1 MVLGNRAQ
9 VRQVE
14 SEGVLRLL
22 LFALAI
28 AMPLMTLVY
37 LKVQSVRLGYRMSEV
52 QTRINQEQ
60 ETQRKLMLERSRWQ
74 RDEEIQAYAVKSGMQ
89 PKKQSRL
96 IQRSFSVAD
105 QREAKLRPVNSW
117 ESLNR

>member
-22 LFALAI
+22 LLA
-28 AMPLMTLVY
+28 
-37 LKVQSVRLGYRMSEV
+37 LKVQSVRLGYRMNEV
-52 QTRINQEQ
+52 QSRINQEQ
-60 ETQRKLMLERSRWQ
+60 ETQRKLMLERSRFQ

-89 PKKQSRL
+89 PKKQGRL
-96 IQRSFSVAD
+96 IERTFSAAD

>member
-22 LFALAI
+22 LLALAI

-37 LKVQSVRLGYRMSEV
+37 LKVQSVRLGYRMNEV
-52 QTRINQEQ
+52 QSRINQEQ
-60 ETQRKLMLERSRWQ
+60 ETQRKLMLERSRFQ
-74 RDEEIQAYAVKSGMQ
+74 RDEEIQSYAVKAGMQ
-89 PKKQSRL
+89 PKKQGRL
-96 IQRSFSVAD
+96 IQRAFSPAD

-117 ESLNR
+117 EELNR

>member
-22 LFALAI
+22 FLALAI
-28 AMPLMTLVY
+28 AMPLMSLVY
-37 LKVQSVRLGYRMSEV
+37 LKVQSVRLGYRMNEV
-52 QTRINQEQ
+52 QSRINQEQ

-74 RDEEIQAYAVKSGMQ
+74 RDEEIQSYAVKSGMQ

-96 IQRSFSVAD
+96 IQRAFSPAD
-105 QREAKLRPVNSW
+105 QREAKLRPVHSW
-117 ESLNR
+117 EDLNR

>member
-22 LFALAI
+22 LLALAI

-37 LKVQSVRLGYRMSEV
+37 LKVQSVRLGYRMNEV
-52 QTRINQEQ
+52 QSRISQEQ

-74 RDEEIQAYAVKSGMQ
+74 RDEEIQSYAVKAGMQ
-89 PKKQSRL
+89 PKKQGRL
-96 IQRSFSVAD
+96 IQRAFSSAD

-117 ESLNR
+117 EELNR

>member
-22 LFALAI
+22 LLALAI

-37 LKVQSVRLGYRMSEV
+37 LKVQSTRLGYRMNEV
-52 QTRINQEQ
+52 QSRINQEQ

-74 RDEEIQAYAVKSGMQ
+74 RDEEIQSYAVKAGMQ
-89 PKKQSRL
+89 PKKQGRL
-96 IQRSFSVAD
+96 IQRAFSAAD

-117 ESLNR
+117 EELNR

>member
-22 LFALAI
+22 FLALAI

-37 LKVQSVRLGYRMSEV
+37 LKVQSVRLGYRMNEV
-52 QTRINQEQ
+52 QSRISQEQ

-74 RDEEIQAYAVKSGMQ
+74 RDEEIQSYAVKAGMQ
-89 PKKQSRL
+89 PKKQGRL
-96 IQRSFSVAD
+96 IQRAFSPAD

-117 ESLNR
+117 EELNR